1 MAASGRAPRQAL
13 LLDGPA
19 AVQGICSRR
28 GPLVG
33 HDIPPGKWIE
43 GWRAAI
49 VRYAARTASSSD
61 PVPYSEMVRLL
72 EDGVM
77 VKIARF

>member
-1 MAASGRAPRQAL
+1 MGQRWF
-13 LLDGPA
+13 
-19 AVQGICSRR
+19 R
-28 GPLVG
+28 GFVRVGGQLVG

-49 VRYAARTASSSD
+49 IGYAARTASSRD
-61 PVPYSEMVRLL
+61 PVPYSQMVRFL
-72 EDGVM
+72 EDSVM